1 MKKTLIALA
10 VAASAAVSGSA
21 MAWTEGGISG
31 SVDLS
36 GTLTPVVKS
45 VPWHVSTGA
54 AVNDLNANIGKDQ
67 KSVTFNVSKAIP
79 VLGIRTADNTAFRG
93 GASMTPQID
102 YKGALDTAKFSA
114 NKAPLTL
121 DIFDADGT
129 KIGQLETK
137 LTAAGVGSR
146 LFDSGY
152 KDAAMLYAKDSWNV
166 FVGGLSTTVDGVD
179 VSVGTSF
186 INTLFS
192 GAAENF
198 NSQGASLNS
207 DTPIATHFSADT
219 IMYSGAYA
227 SAISAQEG
235 VTITLEQPAGA
246 DSIAWK
252 ASLPITV
259 SYQ

>member
-21 MAWTEGGISG
+21 MAWTEGGTGG
-31 SVDLS
+31 SINLG

-45 VPWHVSTGA
+45 VPWHVNTGA
-54 AVNDLNANIGKDQ
+54 AVNDLNASLDKGQ
-67 KSVTFNVSKAIP
+67 KSVAFNVSKAIP
-79 VLGIRTADNTAFRG
+79 VLGMRTADKTAFRG
-93 GASMTPQID
+93 SAGLTPAIN
-102 YKGALDTAKFSA
+102 YNGALDTAKFSA

-121 DIFDADGT
+121 DILDAGGT
-129 KIGQLETK
+129 KIGQLKTK

-152 KDAAMLYAKDSWNV
+152 KDAAMLYAKDSWNA
-166 FVGGLSTTVDGVD
+166 FMGGLSTTVDGVD
-179 VSVGTSF
+179 VSGGTSL

-192 GAAENF
+192 GAEENF
-198 NSQGASLNS
+198 ILQGASLNG
-207 DTPIATHFSADT
+207 DAPMATHFGSDT

-235 VTITLEQPAGA
+235 VTITLDQPAGA
-246 DSIAWK
+246 DSIVWK
-252 ASLPITV
+252 ASLPVTV